1 MKSLSLVVVAILQG
15 CCSLRNTA
23 TPDVADIGLSVS
35 TRNRYRL
42 SCVYKGETSE
52 TMSFKADF
60 LRRYEPR
67 VFSADGIPVV
77 LRIQFGSFEAAKGWT
92 VLLAMCSLG
101 AIPQHSKHSYTFNC
115 SLELADE
122 NYGKS
127 PFKIVSEFDE
137 ATSQVLIPTA
147 YLFYTGAPS
156 ADGVHRRFF
165 QNMKLAGSKD
175 PPMFLYE
182 SDFAKRIEH
191 DDPLRQAL
199 AYAMAVK
206 LKEMEDSGK
215 IDAML
220 RKKAESRSVL
230 PEHSIVQLD
239 RDAKDG
245 FSYSFAIEFART
257 PSDFKSAAR
266 AVLQDFMKS
275 IKEEYL
281 DTYPSADVASLVVS
295 FSGLKREGVRISGR
309 AAVLTIKPLSLT
321 YDVHTRRGRLAV
333 KFNAGQAEEAK
344 AWARRNIETLAR
356 DKNIAL
362 TTGVI
367 PPAAKFYLGR
377 EELKDGNVLEIEF
390 KTE

>member
-1 MKSLSLVVVAILQG
+1 MKRLSLVVVAILQG
-15 CCSLRNTA
+15 CCSLRNSA
-23 TPDVADIGLSVS
+23 TPDVADIGPSVS

-52 TMSFKADF
+52 TMSFNTDF
-60 LRRYEPR
+60 LQRYEPR
-67 VFSADGIPVV
+67 VFSADGIPVA
-77 LRIQFGSFEAAKGWT
+77 LRIQFGSFETAKGWT
-92 VLLAMCSLG
+92 VLLAMCTIG
-101 AIPQHSKHSYTFNC
+101 VIPQHHQYSYTFNC

-127 PFKIVSEFDE
+127 PFKIVSVFDQ

-156 ADGVHRRFF
+156 ADGVHRRYF
-165 QNMKLAGSKD
+165 QNMKLAGAKN
-175 PPMFLYE
+175 PPSFLYE
-182 SDFAKRIEH
+182 SDLAKRIRH
-191 DDPLRQAL
+191 DSPLRHAL
-199 AYAMAVK
+199 AYAIAVK

-220 RKKAESRSVL
+220 HKKAESRSVL

-239 RDAKDG
+239 RDATDG

-257 PSDFKSAAR
+257 PSDFKSVSR

-281 DTYPSADVASLVVS
+281 DTYPSADAANLVVS
-295 FSGLKREGVRISGR
+295 FSGLKRDGLRISGR
-309 AAVLTIKPLSLT
+309 AAVLTIKPTSLT
-321 YDVHTRRGRLAV
+321 YDAHTRRGKLAV
-333 KFNAGQAEEAK
+333 KFNAGQAGEAQ
-344 AWARRNIETLAR
+344 AWIRRNIKTMAR

-362 TTGVI
+362 TTGQM
-367 PPAAKFYLGR
+367 PPEASYKLLG
-377 EELKDGNVLEIEF
+377 EKIVGNVMEVEF